1 MCFDFFKT
9 IKQIILL
16 LIDTTIYFRYKKGYY
31 YIMRGFMKLLTY
43 INLNTK
49 ILKSFLA
56 FTLFISFS
64 FANNF
69 FAFAEDSDELFDF
82 GSIPEINSDDIN
94 ETAIISPVEQG
105 SDIPFEDAQYK
116 IEDSATKAVEKSE
129 EIILTKE
136 DDVNTINKTI
146 ALDKNGIPFEMS
158 VFDTMRDVLNF
169 SPSLK
174 ALEENRQSIA
184 LEIWN
189 ARSGYFPSLDT
200 SASYGYGRTED
211 PTISDPRF
219 APTGSASI
227 TLSQSIWNGF
237 GTWNTVASNKYK
249 LESIDNRV
257 FDNQTTLAL
266 EGLIAHLE
274 VIRTKEALELTKVYI
289 ETHRTIIK
297 QLELL
302 RASGINTVADV
313 TQAQGRL
320 IRTLAEEE
328 NAINAYK
335 LAVTNY
341 QLLTGHMPPQVLL
354 AGELPSQSLGNL
366 EEMRKAAL
374 AGNPKI
380 LAYNADYKAANKQ
393 VHVAMSNFFPK
404 FTGTVSAEYSNDV
417 MDYEPSQAEK
427 SINATLGV
435 SWNLFNGF
443 GTVNSTRIAK
453 TGERMAQ
460 QDLINTINS
469 ISADVENT
477 YNNLNNSTAL
487 HEMYSQA
494 LVYNFATR
502 DAYMRQFRFGSRPL
516 IDLLDAESELY
527 STQIQLAITN
537 ANIILNNWRLL
548 ALQGKLIDELEGIE
562 AIIKKEGKT
571 KSSTPLSF
579 DPPKDAEILDDDT
592 VMIDG
597 EISDE
602 ESEDGSME

>member
-1 MCFDFFKT
+1 MELFKYNKFKQLT
-9 IKQIILL
+9 IKYTFGFA
-16 LIDTTIYFRYKKGYY
+16 LISLF
-31 YIMRGFMKLLTY
+31 LSA
-43 INLNTK
+43 NTN
-49 ILKSFLA
+49 A
-56 FTLFISFS
+56 Y
-64 FANNF
+64 
-69 FAFAEDSDELFDF
+69 AEDAEDLFDF
-82 GSIPEINSDDIN
+82 GSIPEIDADAD
-94 ETAIISPVEQG
+94 TAIVSPVEQ
-105 SDIPFEDAQYK
+105 SNDIPFEQSQYK
-116 IEDSATKAVEKSE
+116 AEEAAVKAVENVEKVVQINE
-129 EIILTKE
+129 ESAKAL
-136 DDVNTINKTI
+136 NKTI
-146 ALDKNGIPFEMS
+146 ALDSSGLPFEMS

-174 ALEENRQSIA
+174 ALQENRETIA

-189 ARSGYFPSLDT
+189 ARSGYLPSLDT
-200 SASYGYGRTED
+200 SATYGYGRTDD
-211 PTISDPRF
+211 PTIVDPHY

-274 VIRTKEALELTKVYI
+274 VIRTKEALELTKIYI

-354 AGELPSQSLGNL
+354 AGELPSQALGNL
-366 EEMRKAAL
+366 EQMQEHAML
-374 AGNPKI
+374 GNPKI
-380 LAYNADYKAANKQ
+380 LAYEADFKAANKQ
-393 VHVAMSNFFPK
+393 VHVARSNYFPK
-404 FTGTVSAEYSNDV
+404 FTGTISAEYSNDV
-417 MDYEPSQAEK
+417 IDAEPSQAEK
-427 SINATLGV
+427 TINATLGV

-453 TGERMAQ
+453 SGERMAQ
-460 QDLINTINS
+460 QDLINTVNAIH
-469 ISADVENT
+469 ADVENT
-477 YNNLNNSTAL
+477 YNNLNNSIAL
-487 HEMYSQA
+487 QEMYSQA

-527 STQIQLAITN
+527 STQIQLGITD

-562 AIIKKEGKT
+562 ALIQKESKST
-571 KSSTPLSF
+571 KSAPLSF
-579 DPPKDAEILDDDT
+579 DTPNDIEIVDGDS
-592 VMIDG
+592 IFIEG
-597 EISDE
+597 EITDE
-602 ESEDGSME
+602 ESKEILLID

>member
-1 MCFDFFKT
+1 
-9 IKQIILL
+9 
-16 LIDTTIYFRYKKGYY
+16 
-31 YIMRGFMKLLTY
+31 MKLLKY
-43 INLNTK
+43 NTK
-49 ILKSFLA
+49 KIKFNKTSIA
-56 FTLFISFS
+56 FTCICLFL
-64 FANNF
+64 FANSSIV
-69 FAFAEDSDELFDF
+69 FAEEELFDF
-82 GSIPEINSDDIN
+82 GSIPEITADDPSN
-94 ETAIISPVEQG
+94 TAIISPIEQG

-116 IEDSATKAVEKSE
+116 EEEEEEEENAAKEVESKPSAVQINDSSAPTTQEKS
-129 EIILTKE
+129 
-136 DDVNTINKTI
+136 I

-169 SPSLK
+169 APSLK
-174 ALEENRQSIA
+174 ALEENRKSIA
-184 LEIWN
+184 LEVWN
-189 ARSGYFPSLDT
+189 ARSGYLPSLDA
-200 SASYGYGRTED
+200 SASYGYGKTED
-211 PTISDPRF
+211 PTTKDPEF
-219 APTGSASI
+219 APTGTASI

-249 LESIDNRV
+249 LESIDKRV

-274 VIRTKEALELTKVYI
+274 VIRTKEALELTKIYI

-341 QLLTGHMPPQVLL
+341 EMLTGHMPPQVLL
-354 AGELPSQSLGNL
+354 AGELPSQTLGSL
-366 EEMRKAAL
+366 EQMREKAL

-380 LAYNADYKAANKQ
+380 LAYNADYKAAGKQ
-393 VHVAMSNFFPK
+393 VNVAMSNFLPK
-404 FTGTVSAEYSNDV
+404 VTGTLSAEYSNDV
-417 MDYEPSQAEK
+417 LDVEPSQAEK
-427 SINATLGV
+427 SLNATLGV
-435 SWNLFNGF
+435 SWNLFTGF

-453 TGERMAQ
+453 AGERLAQ
-460 QDLINTINS
+460 QDLINITNTIH
-469 ISADVENT
+469 ADVENT
-477 YNNLNNSTAL
+477 FNNLNNSKAL

-527 STQIQLAITN
+527 STQIQLAITD

-548 ALQGKLIDELEGIE
+548 ALQGKLMAELEGIE
-562 AIIKKEGKT
+562 AQIIKDEKANR
-571 KSSTPLSF
+571 STPLSF
-579 DPPKDAEILDDDT
+579 ETPKDAEILDGNN
-592 VMIDG
+592 VILEG
-597 EISDE
+597 EITDA
-602 ESEDGSME
+602 ESKEIIKD